1 MSVSIWYNVLN
12 QFIIQRILGS
22 RSIWDARMAVV
33 FAGYV
38 KLLLPLITVLPG
50 LILFAL
56 HPEYLARRLARLR
69 STRPIRA
76 TSFS

>member
-12 QFIIQRILGS
+12 QFIIQRIFGS
-22 RSIWDARMAVV
+22 RSVWDARMARV

-56 HPEYLARRLARLR
+56 HPEYLLGDWLDAQHQADK
-69 STRPIRA
+69 A
-76 TSFS
+76 TSSW